1 MRKLFLAILCFFVV
15 TGISVAEEAAE
26 LSASKAKLVEIRGM
40 LDEVAVL
47 KEKND
52 PVWQPKVYKA
62 FNELKKVYTAE
73 IDNDEMYLL
82 FAKSYYYNERR
93 GKALS
98 SLKKALYF
106 DPSNIES
113 LMFKGDIYLDDLK
126 RSNDSSEDKRISEAR
141 KYGLEQYEAALKAPG
156 ISKETEAMI
165 YLRIGDLYE
174 LTSEKGKAQEAWSK
188 AVSAA
193 PGSAS
198 ALKSEEKLNKLKK

>member
-1 MRKLFLAILCFFVV
+1 MRKLFSAIICFFVL

-52 PVWQPKVYKA
+52 SVWQPKVYKA

-73 IDNDEMYLL
+73 IDNAEMYLL
-82 FAKSYYYNERR
+82 FARSYHYNDRR
-93 GKALS
+93 NKALTT
-98 SLKKALYF
+98 LKKVFYF
-106 DPSNIES
+106 DPTNVEG
-113 LMFKGDIYLDDLK
+113 LMLKGDIFFDDLK
-126 RSNDSSEDKRISEAR
+126 KMDSFADRSLSIEKQN
-141 KYGLEQYEAALKAPG
+141 GLEQYEAALKAPG

>member
-1 MRKLFLAILCFFVV
+1 L

-52 PVWQPKVYKA
+52 SVWQPKVYKA

-73 IDNDEMYLL
+73 IDNAEMYLL
-82 FAKSYYYNERR
+82 FARSYHYNDRR
-93 GKALS
+93 NKALTT
-98 SLKKALYF
+98 LKKVFYF
-106 DPSNIES
+106 DPTNVEG
-113 LMFKGDIYLDDLK
+113 LMLKGDIFFDDLK
-126 RSNDSSEDKRISEAR
+126 KMDSFADRSLSIEKQN
-141 KYGLEQYEAALKAPG
+141 GLEQYEAALKAPG

>member
-1 MRKLFLAILCFFVV
+1 VRKLFSAIICFFVL

-52 PVWQPKVYKA
+52 SVWQPKVYKA

-73 IDNDEMYLL
+73 IDNAEMYLL
-82 FAKSYYYNERR
+82 FARSYHYNDRR
-93 GKALS
+93 NKALTT
-98 SLKKALYF
+98 LKKVFYF
-106 DPSNIES
+106 DPTNVEG
-113 LMFKGDIYLDDLK
+113 LMLKGDIFFDDLK
-126 RSNDSSEDKRISEAR
+126 KMDSFADRSLSIEKQN
-141 KYGLEQYEAALKAPG
+141 GLEQYEAALKAPG

>member
-1 MRKLFLAILCFFVV
+1 MRKLFSAIICFFVL
-15 TGISVAEEAAE
+15 TGISVAEGAAE

-52 PVWQPKVYKA
+52 SVWQPKVYKA

-73 IDNDEMYLL
+73 IDNAEMYLL
-82 FAKSYYYNERR
+82 FARSYHYNDRR
-93 GKALS
+93 NKALTT
-98 SLKKALYF
+98 LKKVFYF
-106 DPSNIES
+106 DPTNVEG
-113 LMFKGDIYLDDLK
+113 LMLKGDIFFDDLK
-126 RSNDSSEDKRISEAR
+126 KMDSFADRSLSIEKQN
-141 KYGLEQYEAALKAPG
+141 GLEQYEAALKAPG